1 MKRLDCE
8 EQSTQVKLPP
18 CAGALALVTATLTRE
33 GHTAV
38 PLVLTEQPN
47 DLITVAIQD
56 PLPANV
62 PFPKRGI
69 WRLNIQTPCG
79 CYEAPVYVDCPA
91 PAFVATHTPTL
102 VNGPSTECCVPEDAL
117 TFTVTSLGP
126 PTLEAEG
133 YPDAVLL
140 MDDSAA
146 YAVRLGVVAP
156 TLGYRWV
163 NESGVTLATG
173 TFGALGTT
181 EYHDIDITCATY
193 ALLPPEE
200 D

>member
-69 WRLNIQTPCG
+69 WLLNIQTPCG
-79 CYEAPVYVDCPA
+79 CYQAPVYVDCPA
-91 PAFVATHTPTL
+91 PTSWQPTSRHW
-102 VNGPSTECCVPEDAL
+102 STAPA
-117 TFTVTSLGP
+117 P
-126 PTLEAEG
+126 
-133 YPDAVLL
+133 
-140 MDDSAA
+140 SAA
-146 YAVRLGVVAP
+146 SLKMR
-156 TLGYRWV
+156 
-163 NESGVTLATG
+163 
-173 TFGALGTT
+173 
-181 EYHDIDITCATY
+181 
-193 ALLPPEE
+193 
-200 D
+200 